1 MTRPTL
7 NLRTAAVAVAA
18 LACAAVPSVTSGF
31 RVVLLTQALVWAIA
45 ALSVWL
51 LLYLCNLP
59 SFGHAAFFGTGA
71 YAAGLA
77 ATRWSIDNFFLVL
90 LVAVVGTC
98 ALAAPIA
105 AIAVRLRSVSF
116 LLVTLAFAEM
126 LRALASRLPSL
137 GGTDG
142 LVGVIRPQTAP
153 LRVGLVD
160 PANYY
165 YVVLTALGAV
175 LLLVWA
181 IRRSPFGAVLV
192 GLRDSEHRMSTLG
205 YNGFLYRFA
214 AFEISA
220 AIAAVAGVLHAYL
233 HRFVSPEAAS
243 PLVSARTLVI
253 AVVASAALMGPI
265 LVAVVLTQ
273 LEDTVSSHTER
284 WLAILGLI
292 YLFVSLA
299 PRRLP
304 RWRPPQRLRLPVVN
318 AARVSP
324 GRQP

>member
-1 MTRPTL
+1 VK
-7 NLRTAAVAVAA
+7 LRVGLVLATSAAFAAAPAV
-18 LACAAVPSVTSGF
+18 LAEF

-45 ALSVWL
+45 ALAVWL

-59 SFGHAAFFGTGA
+59 SFGHAAFFGIGA
-71 YAAGLA
+71 YTAGLA
-77 ATRWSIDNFFLVL
+77 ATQWSIDNLFLVL
-90 LVAVVGTC
+90 LAAVAVTC
-98 ALAAPIA
+98 VIAAPIA

-142 LVGVIRPQTAP
+142 LVGVLRPDAAP
-153 LRVGLVD
+153 LRVNLVD

-165 YVVLTALGAV
+165 YAVLAVVAAVVVLLWAL
-175 LLLVWA
+175 
-181 IRRSPFGAVLV
+181 RRSPFGAVLV
-192 GLRDSEHRMSTLG
+192 GLRDSEHRMATLG

-214 AFEISA
+214 AFQLSA
-220 AIAAVAGVLHAYL
+220 AIAATAGVLHAYL

-253 AVVASAALMGPI
+253 AVIAGAVLAGPL

-273 LEDTVSSHTER
+273 LEDSVSSHTER

-292 YLFVSLA
+292 YLAVSLA

-304 RWRPPQRLRLPVVN
+304 RVRWRGRRLPLPALR
-318 AARVSP
+318 AAHAWS
-324 GRQP
+324 GRQS